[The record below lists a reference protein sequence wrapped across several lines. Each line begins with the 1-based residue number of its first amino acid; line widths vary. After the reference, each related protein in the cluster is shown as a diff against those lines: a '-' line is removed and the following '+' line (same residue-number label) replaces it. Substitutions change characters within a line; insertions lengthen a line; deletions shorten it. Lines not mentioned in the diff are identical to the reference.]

1 MDNKTLIEKYVPKNK
16 QQEAYS
22 LLEQGYPI
30 QYIIGSVDFCG
41 NIINVDKSV
50 LIPRFETEILVEKIV
65 FYAKKRL
72 TEPLKI
78 IDLGTG
84 SGCIA
89 ISLKKMLETDVIA
102 LDISDDALAKAQENA
117 KLNQVSITFIKQD
130 MSIPLKEKYDII
142 VSNPP
147 YIPKDGFVQDIV
159 LRNEPAIALFAE
171 DQGLYFY
178 KKILDYA
185 FLCLN
190 EKGFIAFEIGDHQKD
205 LLEEYLKI
213 NFSEKKYSFEKDL
226 AGLYRYLFIFNE

>member
-1 MDNKTLIEKYVPKNK
+1 MDNKTLIEKYVPESRR
-16 QQEAYS
+16 QEAYS

-30 QYIIGSVDFCG
+30 QYIIGNVDFCG
-41 NIINVDKSV
+41 NIINVDKSI

-72 TEPLKI
+72 IGPLKI

-89 ISLKKMLETDVIA
+89 ISLKKMLETDVTA
-102 LDISDDALAKAQENA
+102 LDISDGALEKAQENA
-117 KLNQVSITFIKQD
+117 KLNQVSIAFIKQD
-130 MSIPLKEKYDII
+130 MSVPLKEKYDII

-159 LRNEPAIALFAE
+159 LKNEPSIALFAG

-178 KKILDYA
+178 KKILSYA
-185 FLCLN
+185 FLCLKEN
-190 EKGFIAFEIGDHQKD
+190 GFIAFEIGDHQKD
-205 LLEEYLKI
+205 LLEVYLKT
-213 NFSEKKYSFEKDL
+213 NFSEKKYIFEKDL